1 MICKQSL
8 NTYRGAQAAAALDGL
23 ALMADRSSGNCVSC
37 HEIPALQQGTPRDG
51 RLTLQGN
58 LGPSLQGVGARYPK
72 EQLRQWV
79 TDARVLRPDTLMPPY
94 GSTAGLN
101 LPARES
107 SLLNPTQIE
116 AVVEVLASFT
126 SPAATPAREPS
137 GATPTGLAQLQ
148 AAPDMSPVRLWI
160 EEGRLQWAQQCTTCH
175 ALESVLRAVPHF
187 PRLERNQQLR
197 NLEDQIQLCQQ
208 RSGVPVA
215 ALASSSSREATS
227 TLELSAFLIDA
238 AREEPIAM
246 TAPSS
251 PQDQT
256 AWRQHWLEGERL
268 FKTRAGMMNLSCQH
282 CHDQKVGA
290 TMRAQR
296 VSAGHPT
303 GFPAYRISWQGLGSM
318 ERRLRACY
326 SGVQAQVPAP
336 GDVRLRQLELY
347 LKVRAQG
354 LPLGGPSV
362 RY

>member
-1 MICKQSL
+1 M
-8 NTYRGAQAAAALDGL
+8 
-23 ALMADRSSGNCVSC
+23 
-37 HEIPALQQGTPRDG
+37 
-51 RLTLQGN
+51 
-58 LGPSLQGVGARYPK
+58 GARYSK

-126 SPAATPAREPS
+126 SPAAAPVRESS
-137 GATPTGLAQLQ
+137 GVTPTGLAQLQ

-160 EEGRLQWAQQCTTCH
+160 EEGRLKWAQQCTTCH
-175 ALESVLRAVPHF
+175 ALEPVLRAVPHF

-238 AREEPIAM
+238 AREAPIAM
-246 TAPSS
+246 AAPSS
-251 PQDQT
+251 SQDQT
-256 AWRQHWLEGERL
+256 AWKQHWLEGERL

-303 GFPAYRISWQGLGSM
+303 GFPAYQIG
-318 ERRLRACY
+318 RAH
-326 SGVQAQVPAP
+326 V
-336 GDVRLRQLELY
+336 
-347 LKVRAQG
+347 
-354 LPLGGPSV
+354 
-362 RY
+362 